1 MTKLKKRICA
11 SLSVVLLLFA
21 SITVHAESI
30 VYITKTGECYHIAG
44 CSYLKSSI
52 PISLEDA
59 ISKGYRPCSRCK
71 PDSNLGETYTSK
83 SSTTNSTTRSVTNQ
97 EPTITPTHKLT
108 TAPKSEAKQ
117 EAENDNNFWE
127 NALYFAVGGGVV
139 YGISK
144 KSKKE

>member
-1 MTKLKKRICA
+1 MIKIRKRVCIC
-11 SLSVVLLLFA
+11 LSAIILLFA
-21 SITVHAESI
+21 SITVHADET

-59 ISKGYRPCSRCK
+59 IAKGYRACSRCK
-71 PDSNLGETYTSK
+71 PDSNIGETYTTK

-97 EPTITPTHKLT
+97 EHTITPTPKPN
-108 TAPKSEAKQ
+108 TASEA
-117 EAENDNNFWE
+117 DNGNGFWE

-144 KSKKE
+144 KSKKK

>member
-1 MTKLKKRICA
+1 MKRYIY
-11 SLSVVLLLFA
+11 LLFA
-21 SITVHAESI
+21 IFFFTFSIDVKADYTVY
-30 VYITKTGECYHIAG
+30 VTKTGECYHIEG

-59 ISKGYRPCSRCK
+59 ISRGYRPCSRCK
-71 PDSNLGETYTSK
+71 PDSNLGETYTPK

-97 EPTITPTHKLT
+97 EPNITPTPKPT
-108 TAPKSEAKQ
+108 TAPKSETKQ
-117 EAENDNNFWE
+117 ETENDNNFWE

-144 KSKKE
+144 KSKRE